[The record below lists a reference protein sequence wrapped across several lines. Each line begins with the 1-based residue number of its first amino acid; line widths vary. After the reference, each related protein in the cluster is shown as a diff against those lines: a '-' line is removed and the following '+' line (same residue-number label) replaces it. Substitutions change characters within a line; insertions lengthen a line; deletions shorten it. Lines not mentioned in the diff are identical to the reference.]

1 MEKWKKLILKI
12 ILFIL
17 LIYNGELSMNYSKI
31 AFLLNEN
38 ISKFI
43 MIEVP
48 MGIKSTYLSY
58 DIRPFPKVNHTNV
71 NLVDKYKNELK
82 QNIEYLKMIFFWF

>member
-1 MEKWKKLILKI
+1 
-12 ILFIL
+12 
-17 LIYNGELSMNYSKI
+17 MNYSKI

-43 MIEVP
+43 MIEVSI
-48 MGIKSTYLSY
+48 GIKSTYHSY
-58 DIRPFPKVNHTNV
+58 DIRPFPIVNHTNV

-82 QNIEYLKMIFFWF
+82 